1 MIWCCNGFFGDQK
14 GEFTI
19 TKASF
24 PENTLIYVNNGTM
37 SSVKGGDHA
46 IYLDCTKLGQL
57 VCAKNLPEDFKNYE
71 CKQDE
76 VKPFVVSNYNVNTS
90 DFLGVQNWLVYI
102 MVRDDEH
109 ETFLSYGFEEEKSKI
124 LYSTFKQLLPNTFQG
139 TSFKKCNPMLLNEG
153 QVQDFSTLF
162 FFFYVLPPIEKKKS
176 TNL

>member
-1 MIWCCNGFFGDQK
+1 MIRCCNGFFGDQK

-57 VCAKNLPEDFKNYE
+57 ICAKNLPEDFKNYE

-76 VKPFVVSNYNVNTS
+76 VKTFVSNYNVKTS
-90 DFLGVQNWLVYI
+90 DFLGVQNWLGTMNMRPFCHKVLKKRNLKFCI
-102 MVRDDEH
+102 RH
-109 ETFLSYGFEEEKSKI
+109 LNSCCLI
-124 LYSTFKQLLPNTFQG
+124 HFKVLLLKNVIQ
-139 TSFKKCNPMLLNEG
+139 C
-153 QVQDFSTLF
+153 
-162 FFFYVLPPIEKKKS
+162 Y
-176 TNL
+176 